1 MRHLLGRVFAFLSSG
16 TVAPRQPQ
24 PSSFRA
30 ISQNRQEDLLWL
42 FDCLCIGDKSRFTGS
57 KSAELL
63 ESVSECVRTLAEEM
77 LENVAAVGET
87 SSTFEFSLSV
97 QPSNVGGGAGDGLY
111 VKGGAAKPGDLV
123 AMYPGTVFYAEDVE
137 FFGGIEAIFPNE
149 QEREHFILRGDGILL
164 DGQKKSL
171 DFSQSDLNP
180 MTTSDGGDVESTV
193 QQSMLE
199 RVEALTR
206 GNPVQM
212 KTCDFAKNPFALA
225 HKANHPPCGHPANVI
240 AVPIDFDLGAM
251 KRNSPHLLSY
261 LPTFYALRLVDNKT
275 YQKTSIASP
284 STVCFVASRDIHSGE
299 EIYLDYATSPD
310 SKPEWMGQAL
320 RTEYK
325 KETKRAVVR

>member
-164 DGQKKSL
+164 DGQKRIIV
-171 DFSQSDLNP
+171 
-180 MTTSDGGDVESTV
+180 T
-193 QQSMLE
+193 
-199 RVEALTR
+199 
-206 GNPVQM
+206 
-212 KTCDFAKNPFALA
+212 
-225 HKANHPPCGHPANVI
+225 I
-240 AVPIDFDLGAM
+240 
-251 KRNSPHLLSY
+251 
-261 LPTFYALRLVDNKT
+261 
-275 YQKTSIASP
+275 
-284 STVCFVASRDIHSGE
+284 
-299 EIYLDYATSPD
+299 
-310 SKPEWMGQAL
+310 
-320 RTEYK
+320 
-325 KETKRAVVR
+325 